1 MTHVLFLKL
10 LRDLRLPLLL
20 VGLLLFLFESL
31 WGKVT
36 EETIKLIADFRVL
49 GVSAHE
55 LLEIF
60 FRGPAGE
67 FIRTLIGG
75 AGIRVDRALD
85 LMSVGFV
92 HPTLQTIL
100 CIWAVGRSSGAI
112 AGEIDRGTMELLLA
126 QPMARWRVVLA
137 HFLVDCVTIPA
148 LCLSMWLGVLYSTWR
163 LGRVEEA
170 VVATQQIDPWAFLP
184 ALLAVAALLFAVS
197 GYSIWLSS
205 CGRFRWRVMGAAVIV
220 TLVQFLVNVIAQ
232 LWSPLRAV
240 SPFTVFQYY
249 QPQQI
254 ILDPHWFAA
263 ITNWRNLGVLSGVGA
278 TGYLLALWTFCR
290 RDLPAP
296 L

>member
-1 MTHVLFLKL
+1 MTSVLFLKL
-10 LRDLRLPLLL
+10 LRDIRLPLLL
-20 VGLLLFLFESL
+20 VGLLLFLFQSL

-49 GVSAHE
+49 GVSAHD
-55 LLEIF
+55 LLEVF
-60 FRGPAGE
+60 FRGTAGE

-85 LMSVGFV
+85 MMSVGLV
-92 HPTLQTIL
+92 HPTVQVIL

-126 QPMARWRVVLA
+126 PPLARWKVVLA
-137 HFLVDCVTIPA
+137 HFLVDCITIPA
-148 LCLSMWLGVLYSTWR
+148 LCLSMWLGVLFSAWR
-163 LGRVEEA
+163 LDRVEEQ
-170 VVATQQIDPWAFLP
+170 VVATQQVDPMAFLP
-184 ALLAVAALLFAVS
+184 ALLAVAGLLFAVS
-197 GYSIWLSS
+197 GYTLWMSS

-220 TLVQFLVNVIAQ
+220 TLLQFLVNVIAQ
-232 LWSPLRAV
+232 LWIPFRSLSA
-240 SPFTVFQYY
+240 FTVFQYY

-254 ILDPHWFAA
+254 ILDPRWFEAL
-263 ITNWRNLGVLSGVGA
+263 TTWRNLGVLTGVGLV
-278 TGYLLALWTFCR
+278 GYALALWTFCR

>member
-10 LRDLRLPLLL
+10 LRDIRLPLLL
-20 VGLLLFLFESL
+20 VGLLLFLFEVL

-49 GVSAHE
+49 GVSAHD
-55 LLEIF
+55 LLDVF

-75 AGIRVDRALD
+75 AGIRVDRAPD
-85 LMSVGFV
+85 MMSVGFV
-92 HPTLQTIL
+92 HPTIQVIL

-126 QPMARWRVVLA
+126 QPLARWKVVLA
-137 HFLVDCVTIPA
+137 HFLIDLVTIPT
-148 LCLSMWLGVLYSTWR
+148 LCVCMWLGVLFSTWR
-163 LGRVEEA
+163 LGRVEEHA
-170 VVATQQIDPWAFLP
+170 VASQHVDPFAFLP
-184 ALLAVAALLFAVS
+184 ALLAVGGLLFAVS
-197 GYSIWLSS
+197 GYTLWLSS
-205 CGRFRWRVMGAAVIV
+205 GGRFRWRVMGAAVIV

-232 LWSPLRAV
+232 LWSPLK
-240 SPFTVFQYY
+240 SLSEFTVFQYY

-254 ILDPHWFAA
+254 ILDPRWFEAW
-263 ITNWRNLGVLSGVGA
+263 TTWRNLGVLAGVGA
-278 TGYLLALWTFCR
+278 LGYVLALVTFCR

>member
-10 LRDLRLPLLL
+10 LRDLRLPLLV

-85 LMSVGFV
+85 MMSVGFV
-92 HPTLQTIL
+92 HPTVQTIL

-126 QPMARWRVVLA
+126 QPLARWRVVLA
-137 HFLVDCVTIPA
+137 HFLVDCVTIPG

-170 VVATQQIDPWAFLP
+170 VVTSQQIDPRAFLP

-197 GYSIWLSS
+197 GYTMWLSS
-205 CGRFRWRVMGAAVIV
+205 CGRFRWRVMGSAVIV

-232 LWSPLRAV
+232 LWSPLRWV

-254 ILDPHWFAA
+254 ILDPHWYAA
-263 ITNWRNLGVLSGVGA
+263 LTTWRDLGVLAGVGA
-278 TGYLLALWTFCR
+278 FGYLLALWTFCR